1 MICEDKVEAEQI
13 MNQQVDIKKD
23 NIGQGN
29 IEQESTESHDKQSA
43 NVYTWKRIFGIVR
56 QHKKTLLRANIIAI
70 FAAAISVPVP
80 LLMPLLVDEV
90 LLAQPGKMVAF
101 LSSIFPQNWLM
112 PISIIGMVMLLSMML
127 RLTALLLVVWQ
138 TREFTRVAKNVT
150 YQIRLG
156 LLQHLQKV
164 SMAEYEAVG
173 SGSITSHLVT
183 DVTAIDD
190 FLGAT
195 LSKFIVAIF
204 TVTGVAMVL
213 LWMHWQ
219 LALFILL
226 MNPVVIYFTMV
237 MGKKVKRLKANENI
251 SFEHFQQALIET
263 LDGIQQIR
271 ASNREGHYLQRV
283 VSRAEQLKDNMIAF
297 GWKSDAANRLS
308 FFIFLMGFEVF
319 RALSM
324 VVVLFSGLSI
334 GEMFAVYA
342 YLWFMMG
349 PVQEILGIQYSY
361 YSANAAMDRI
371 NKLLKMEQEPSY
383 PHNTNPF
390 ENKHTVGLSV
400 DNICFSY
407 GEGLPVL
414 DGVSLNIAEGEKV
427 ALVGASGGGKST
439 LVQIILGL
447 YAADSGELYFD
458 GVNLKEIGLNVV
470 RENIATVLQHPTMF
484 NDTVKANL
492 CLGRDIDDATIWH
505 ALDISQMRSTV
516 ENMPEQ
522 LRSIIGRSGI
532 RLSGGQRQ
540 RLAIARMI
548 LADPKIV
555 ILDEAT
561 SSLDTETEAL
571 LHNAMHAFLQNRT
584 TLIIAHRLSAVRQA
598 DRVLVFDAG
607 KIIDEGNHQELISK
621 DGLYRDLYGNR
632 H

>member
-1 MICEDKVEAEQI
+1 
-13 MNQQVDIKKD
+13 MNQEAVQITQK
-23 NIGQGN
+23 
-29 IEQESTESHDKQSA
+29 
-43 NVYTWKRIFGIVR
+43 YTWQNIFSIVKE
-56 QHKKTLLRANIIAI
+56 HKKTLILANIIAI

-90 LLAQPGKMVAF
+90 LLEKPGKIVET
-101 LSSIFPQNWLM
+101 LSLFIPQQWLT
-112 PISIIGMVMLLSMML
+112 PISIIVIVMLVSMFL
-127 RLTALLLVVWQ
+127 RLMALLLSVWQ
-138 TREFTRVAKNVT
+138 TREFTRVAKAVT
-150 YQIRLG
+150 YRIRLG

-164 SMAEYEAVG
+164 SMAEYEAAG

-190 FLGAT
+190 YLGAG
-195 LSKFIVAIF
+195 LSKFIVAVL
-204 TVTGVAMVL
+204 TVIGIAAVL

-237 MGKKVKRLKANENI
+237 MGKKVKNLKASENI
-251 SFEHFQQALIET
+251 SFELFQQALIET

-283 VSRAEQLKDNMIAF
+283 TSRAQQLKENMIAF

-319 RALSM
+319 RGLSM

-349 PVQEILGIQYSY
+349 PMQEILGIQYSL
-361 YSANAAMDRI
+361 YSANAAMERI
-371 NKLLKMEQEPSY
+371 NKLLALKREPQY
-383 PHNTNPF
+383 PHTKNPF
-390 ENKHTVGLSV
+390 KGKHTVGLSV
-400 DNICFSY
+400 ENIYFSY

-414 DGVSLNIAEGEKV
+414 NGVSLSIAEGEKV

-447 YAADSGELYFD
+447 YPANSGELYFD
-458 GVNLKEIGLNVV
+458 GVNLKDIGLDVV
-470 RENIATVLQHPTMF
+470 RENVATVLQHPAMF
-484 NDTVKANL
+484 NDSVRENL
-492 CLGRDIDDATIWH
+492 CLGLARDDATVWQ
-505 ALDISQMRSTV
+505 ALEIAQMRKVV
-516 ENMPEQ
+516 EEMPQQ
-522 LRSIIGRSGI
+522 LDSIIGRSGI

-571 LHNAMHAFLQNRT
+571 LLKAMHVFLQNRT

-607 KIIDEGNHQELISK
+607 KIIDEGHHLELINK

-632 H
+632 S

>member
-1 MICEDKVEAEQI
+1 
-13 MNQQVDIKKD
+13 MNHSIQAVDIKK
-23 NIGQGN
+23 
-29 IEQESTESHDKQSA
+29 
-43 NVYTWKRIFGIVR
+43 YTWKNIFSIVK
-56 QHKKTLLRANIIAI
+56 QHKKPLIMANVIAL
-70 FAAAISVPVP
+70 FAAILSVPVP

-90 LLAQPGKMVAF
+90 LLDQPGKIIEMLSMV
-101 LSSIFPQNWLM
+101 FPQDWIT
-112 PISIIGMVMLLSMML
+112 PVSTVVIVMLFSMFL
-127 RLTALLLVVWQ
+127 RLSALMLSVLQ
-138 TREFTRVAKNVT
+138 MREFTRVSKDVT
-150 YQIRLG
+150 YRIRVG
-156 LLQHLQKV
+156 LLNHLQKV

-183 DVTAIDD
+183 DVTAIDE
-190 FLGAT
+190 FLGAS
-195 LSKFIVAIF
+195 LSKFIVAVL
-204 TVTGVAMVL
+204 TVTGVACVL
-213 LWMHWQ
+213 LWIHWQ

-237 MGKKVKRLKANENI
+237 MGKKVKSLKANENI
-251 SFEHFQQALIET
+251 SFELFQQALIET

-271 ASNREGHYLQRV
+271 ASNREGHYLKRV
-283 VSRAEQLKDNMIAF
+283 VSRAEQLKKNMIAY

-319 RALSM
+319 RGLSM
-324 VVVLFSGLSI
+324 IVVLFSGLSI

-361 YSANAAMDRI
+361 YSANAAMERI
-371 NKLLKMEQEPSY
+371 NKLLKMEREPQYS
-383 PHNTNPF
+383 HAANPF
-390 ENKHTVGLSV
+390 KNKHTVGLSV
-400 DNICFSY
+400 KDISFSY
-407 GEGLPVL
+407 GEGLQVL
-414 DGVSLNIAEGEKV
+414 DGVSLSIAEGEKV

-447 YAADSGELYFD
+447 YPADAGELYFD
-458 GVNLKEIGLNVV
+458 GVNLKEIGLDVV
-470 RENIATVLQHPTMF
+470 RENVATVLQHPAMF

-492 CLGRDIDDATIWH
+492 CLGREIDDETIWN
-505 ALDISQMRSTV
+505 ALTIAQMQSV
-516 ENMPEQ
+516 VDAMPDK
-522 LRSIIGRSGI
+522 LNSIIGRSGI

-555 ILDEAT
+555 VLDEAT

-571 LHNAMHAFLQNRT
+571 LHEAMHAFLQNRT
-584 TLIIAHRLSAVRQA
+584 TLIIAHRLSAVKQA

-607 KIIDEGNHQELISK
+607 KIIDEGNHQELIGK
-621 DGLYRDLYGNR
+621 DGLYRDLYGSR

>member
-1 MICEDKVEAEQI
+1 
-13 MNQQVDIKKD
+13 MNQLNTIDSDDQR
-23 NIGQGN
+23 
-29 IEQESTESHDKQSA
+29 SA
-43 NVYTWKRIFGIVR
+43 VRPYTWKSIIAIVR
-56 QHKKTLLRANIIAI
+56 QHKKPLILANFIAL

-90 LLAQPGKMVAF
+90 LLHKPGKITEL
-101 LSSIFPQNWLM
+101 LSGIFPPWWLT
-112 PISIIGMVMLLSMML
+112 PVTIIAIVMLLSMLL
-127 RLTALLLVVWQ
+127 RLIALLLSVWQ
-138 TREFTRVAKNVT
+138 TREFTRVAKDVT
-150 YQIRLG
+150 YRIRLG
-156 LLQHLQKV
+156 LLHHLQNV
-164 SMAEYEAVG
+164 SMAEYEAAG

-183 DVTAIDD
+183 DVAAIDD

-195 LSKFIVAIF
+195 LSKFIVAVL
-204 TVTGVAMVL
+204 TVVGIAAVL

-237 MGKKVKRLKANENI
+237 MGKKVKTLKRNENV
-251 SFEHFQQALIET
+251 SFELFQQALIET
-263 LDGIQQIR
+263 LDAIQQIR

-283 VSRAEQLKDNMIAF
+283 ISRAEQLKNNMVAF

-319 RALSM
+319 RGLSM
-324 VVVLFSGLSI
+324 VVVLFSGLTI

-349 PVQEILGIQYSY
+349 PMQEILGIQYSY
-361 YSANAAMDRI
+361 YSANAAIERI
-371 NKLLKMEQEPSY
+371 NSLLAMKREPEY
-383 PHNTNPF
+383 PHNQNPF
-390 ENKHTVGLSV
+390 AGKHTVGLSV
-400 DNICFSY
+400 ENVRFSY

-414 DGVSLNIAEGEKV
+414 DGVSLSIAEGEKV

-447 YAADSGELYFD
+447 YPADTGELYFD
-458 GVNLKEIGLNVV
+458 GVNLKDIGLDVV
-470 RENIATVLQHPTMF
+470 RENVATVLQQPAMF
-484 NDTVKANL
+484 NDTVKQNL
-492 CLGRDIDDATIWH
+492 CLGRDIKDDAIWQ
-505 ALDISQMRSTV
+505 ALEIAQMRDVV
-516 ENMPEQ
+516 EDMPAQ
-522 LRSIIGRSGI
+522 LDSIIGRSGI

-548 LADPKIV
+548 LADPEVV

-571 LHNAMHAFLQNRT
+571 LHEAMHAFLQNRT

-607 KIIDEGNHQELISK
+607 KIIDEGHHQELINR
-621 DGLYRDLYGNR
+621 DGLYRDLYGSR
-632 H
+632 S

>member
-1 MICEDKVEAEQI
+1 M
-13 MNQQVDIKKD
+13 
-23 NIGQGN
+23 
-29 IEQESTESHDKQSA
+29 T
-43 NVYTWKRIFGIVR
+43 R
-56 QHKKTLLRANIIAI
+56 QHKALLIKANIIAI
-70 FAAAISVPVP
+70 FATIVSVPVP

-90 LLAQPGKMVAF
+90 LLDQPGKIIEL
-101 LSSIFPQNWLM
+101 LSLIFPQQWLT
-112 PISIIGMVMLLSMML
+112 PVSIIAIVMLLSMAL
-127 RLTALLLVVWQ
+127 RLVSLLLAVWQ
-138 TREFTRVAKNVT
+138 TREFTRVAKDVT
-150 YQIRLG
+150 YRIRLS

-195 LSKFIVAIF
+195 LSKFIVAVL
-204 TVTGVAMVL
+204 TVIGIAVVL

-237 MGKKVKRLKANENI
+237 MGKRVKNLKASENV
-251 SFEHFQQALIET
+251 SFELFQQALIET

-283 VSRAEQLKDNMIAF
+283 VTRAEQLKDNMIAF

-308 FFIFLMGFEVF
+308 FFIFLMGFEFF
-319 RALSM
+319 RGLSM

-361 YSANAAMDRI
+361 YSANAALERI
-371 NKLLKMEQEPSY
+371 NKLLAMQRERQY
-383 PHNTNPF
+383 PHDKNPF
-390 ENKHTVGLSV
+390 AGKHTVGISV
-400 DNICFSY
+400 QDIHFSY
-407 GEGLPVL
+407 GEGLAVL
-414 DGVSLNIAEGEKV
+414 DGVSLSIDEGEKV

-447 YAADSGELYFD
+447 YPADSGELYFD
-458 GVNLKEIGLNVV
+458 GVNLKEVGLDIV
-470 RENIATVLQHPTMF
+470 RENVATVLQQPAMF
-484 NDTVKANL
+484 NDTIRQNL
-492 CLGRDIDDATIWH
+492 CLGRDIDDDAIWQ
-505 ALDISQMRSTV
+505 ALAIAQMSDVV
-516 ENMPEQ
+516 EQMPEQ
-522 LRSIIGRSGI
+522 LDSIIGRSGI

-548 LADPKIV
+548 LADPKVV

-571 LHNAMHAFLQNRT
+571 LHEAMHAFLQNRT
-584 TLIIAHRLSAVRQA
+584 TLIIAHRLSAVKQA

-621 DGLYRDLYGNR
+621 DGLYRDLYGSRN
-632 H
+632 

>member
-1 MICEDKVEAEQI
+1 
-13 MNQQVDIKKD
+13 MNQSPTKDIVVNEQVL
-23 NIGQGN
+23 
-29 IEQESTESHDKQSA
+29 QS
-43 NVYTWKRIFGIVR
+43 YTWRSIFAIIK
-56 QHKKTLLRANIIAI
+56 QHKKPLIVANIIAI
-70 FAAAISVPVP
+70 FAAAVSVPVP

-90 LLAQPGKMVAF
+90 LLDKPGNIVGL
-101 LSSIFPQNWLM
+101 LSDFFPASWLT
-112 PISIIGMVMLLSMML
+112 PVGIIVIVMLLSMVL
-127 RLTALLLVVWQ
+127 RLIALLLAVWQ
-138 TREFTRVAKNVT
+138 TREFTRVAKDVT
-150 YQIRLG
+150 YRIRFG

-173 SGSITSHLVT
+173 SGTITSHLVT

-195 LSKFIVAIF
+195 LSKFIVAVL
-204 TVTGVAMVL
+204 TVVGIAAVL

-237 MGKKVKRLKANENI
+237 LGKKVKNLKRNENV
-251 SFEHFQQALIET
+251 SFELFQQALIET

-271 ASNREGHYLQRV
+271 ASNREGHYLKRV
-283 VSRAEQLKDNMIAF
+283 ALRAQQLKNNMVSF
-297 GWKSDAANRLS
+297 GWKSDAANRFS

-349 PVQEILGIQYSY
+349 PMQEILSIQYSY
-361 YSANAAMDRI
+361 YSANAAMERI
-371 NKLLKMEQEPSY
+371 NKLLAMNREPSY
-383 PHNTNPF
+383 PHNQNPF
-390 ENKHTVGLSV
+390 KDKHTVGLSIE
-400 DNICFSY
+400 NIHFSY
-407 GEGLPVL
+407 GEELAVL
-414 DGVSLNIAEGEKV
+414 DGVSLSIAEGEKV

-447 YAADSGELYFD
+447 YPADSGELYFD
-458 GVNLKEIGLNVV
+458 GVSLKDIGLDVV
-470 RENIATVLQHPTMF
+470 RENVATVLQHPAMF
-484 NDTVKANL
+484 NDTIRQNL
-492 CLGRDIDDATIWH
+492 TLGREIDDDSVWQ
-505 ALDISQMRSTV
+505 ALEISQMRDVV
-516 ENMPEQ
+516 EQMPDQ
-522 LRSIIGRSGI
+522 LDSIIGRSGI

-548 LADPKIV
+548 LANPKVV

-571 LHNAMHAFLQNRT
+571 LHKAMHAFLQNRT

-607 KIIDEGNHQELISK
+607 KIIDEGRHGELISR

-632 H
+632 T